1 MKIIPSITAFLACL
15 ACLAIFTGCSA
26 SDKSDPD
33 QVAETYVMSVLSKDK
48 SHTALE
54 LNGLSP
60 ELRRYCNLGLTPD
73 WRNNMPSDVKFVERL
88 EAAWKGKGRAE
99 GIDDYLFSLSGK
111 EPDNTIAYIVE
122 LKFVDG
128 DGKEHT
134 AGIAL
139 RPDHGDQPLTKGKI
153 FDRKSVKW
161 KVVPR

>member
-1 MKIIPSITAFLACL
+1 MKYIFTITAFLACL
-15 ACLAIFTGCSA
+15 SILTGCSA
-26 SDKSDPD
+26 PDDSDPD
-33 QVAETYVMSVLSKDK
+33 QVAETYVMAVLAKDD
-48 SHTALE
+48 SHKLLE

-73 WRNNMPSDVKFVERL
+73 WRTSMPSDVKFDERL
-88 EAAWKGKGRAE
+88 EATWKGKGRAE
-99 GIDDYLFSLSGK
+99 DIDDYLFGLSGK
-111 EPDNTIAYIVE
+111 GSAADTIAYIVE

-134 AGIAL
+134 AAIAL

-153 FDRKSVKW
+153 FDRRNVEW

>member
-1 MKIIPSITAFLACL
+1 MKYILSIT
-15 ACLAIFTGCSA
+15 ACLAIFTSCSA
-26 SDKSDPD
+26 PDYGDPD
-33 QVAETYVMSVLSKDK
+33 QVAETYVMSVLAKDD
-48 SHTALE
+48 SHNALE

-99 GIDDYLFSLSGK
+99 NFDDYLFGLSGK
-111 EPDNTIAYIVE
+111 GSVSDTIAYIVE

-134 AGIAL
+134 AAIAL
-139 RPDHGDQPLTKGKI
+139 RPDHGDQPLTKGKV
-153 FDRKSVKW
+153 FDRKSVEW